1 MAQELSPSSSRLSRV
16 SYAALRGAHSL
27 GGFGTFLTSQ
37 AMVFGLHT
45 LLPLALAYLVRVRQP
60 APDAKPIP
68 DVPPTPPATDADPAP
83 DASSA
88 PPSEER

>member
-1 MAQELSPSSSRLSRV
+1 
-16 SYAALRGAHSL
+16 
-27 GGFGTFLTSQ
+27 
-37 AMVFGLHT
+37 MVFGLHT

-68 DVPPTPPATDADPAP
+68 DVPPTTPATDADPAP